1 MSVAAEGAVSNQR
14 VAYFN
19 GRIVPESEVL
29 ISFRD
34 LSFKF
39 GDGAFDMTRT
49 FNHRPFKLR
58 EHIDR
63 FYKSL
68 RYLRI
73 DPGLSPDEMIAI
85 SEDVLGRNL
94 HLLDSGEDYWLG
106 QRVTRGIDAVGD
118 EGLDYT
124 GPTVIVE
131 CTPLPLR
138 QRASQFRQGLDIVV
152 PAVRRTPPDSL
163 SPRAKTHN
171 YLNLIT
177 ADMDAKASN
186 PQAWS
191 ILLDVHGNL
200 SEGTGSNI
208 FLVMDGEIFT
218 PRSQFVLPGVSR
230 QTAIDLAQEAGIPLH
245 EADVDL
251 YDALNAD
258 EIFITSTSWCIV
270 GARSFNGQQV
280 GDGTVPGPVTK
291 RLTDAYV
298 EFVGCDFPQQYL
310 RYA

>member
-1 MSVAAEGAVSNQR
+1 MSVSADQEFANQR

-19 GRIVPESEVL
+19 GKIVPESEVM

-34 LSFKF
+34 RSFKF

-49 FNHRPFKLR
+49 FGHRPFKLR
-58 EHIDR
+58 EHIER
-63 FYKSL
+63 FYQSL

-73 DPGLSPDEMIAI
+73 DPGMSPEEMITV
-85 SEDVLGRNL
+85 SEEVLQRNL
-94 HLLDSGEDYWLG
+94 HLLDEGEDYWLG
-106 QRVTRGIDAVGD
+106 QRVSRGIDAVGD
-118 EGLDYT
+118 EGFEHT
-124 GPTVIVE
+124 GPSVIVE

-138 QRASQFRQGLDIVV
+138 ERARQFADGLDIVV
-152 PAVRRTPPDSL
+152 PAVRRTAPDSL

-186 PQAWS
+186 PKAWS
-191 ILLDVHGNL
+191 ILLDINGNL
-200 SEGTGSNI
+200 AEGTGSNI
-208 FLVMDGEIFT
+208 FLVTNGEIYT
-218 PRSQFVLPGVSR
+218 PRKQFVLAGISR
-230 QTAIDLAQEAGIPLH
+230 QTAIELAREAGIPVH

-270 GARSFNGQQV
+270 GARSFNGRPM
-280 GDGTVPGPVTK
+280 GGGTVPGPITK
-291 RLTDAYV
+291 QLTDAYV
-298 EFVGCDFPQQYL
+298 DLVGCDFPGQYFKH
-310 RYA
+310 A

>member
-1 MSVAAEGAVSNQR
+1 MRDSAENAVANQR

-19 GRIVPESEVL
+19 GRMVPESEVL
-29 ISFRD
+29 VSFRD
-34 LSFKF
+34 HSFKY

-73 DPGLSPDEMIAI
+73 DPGMSPQEMISI
-85 SEDVLGRNL
+85 SEQVLERNL
-94 HLLDSGEDYWLG
+94 HLLDEGEDYWLG
-106 QRVTRGIDAVGD
+106 QRVTRGVDAVGD
-118 EGLDYT
+118 EGFEYT

-131 CTPLPLR
+131 CTPLPLKK
-138 QRASQFRQGLDIVV
+138 RARQFRDGIDIVV

-177 ADMDAKASN
+177 ADMDAKASD

-200 SEGTGSNI
+200 AEGTGSNI
-208 FLVMDGEIFT
+208 FLVLDGELFT
-218 PRSQFVLPGVSR
+218 PRPQFVLAGISR
-230 QTAIDLAQEAGIPLH
+230 QTVIDLARDAGIPVH

-251 YDALNAD
+251 FDALNAD

-270 GARSFNGQQV
+270 GARTFNGQKV

-298 EFVGCDFPQQYL
+298 EFVGCDFPNQYL
-310 RYA
+310 RHA